1 MNTQNIKNRIA
12 FLGERHTQIDETIK
26 VLYAE
31 RVDDKYITNKKK
43 EKLRLKEEIQSLEK
57 KLMGD

>member
-1 MNTQNIKNRIA
+1 MNAQNIENRIA
-12 FLGERHTQIDETIK
+12 VLRERHKQLDETIK

-31 RVDDKYITNKKK
+31 RVDDKYITNQKK

-57 KLMGD
+57 QLLVG